1 MANII
6 YNELKMRGY
15 NVDVVV
21 VQYCNY
27 ESQITAVN

>member
-27 ESQITAVN
+27 ESQIMH